1 MTSGYGRGLGEGL
14 PLSAVKALP
23 EGVERRRSK
32 QVANTPPRGVSEF
45 VTVGLRPGH
54 VCFLKNTLRRG

>member
-14 PLSAVKALP
+14 PLPAVKAPP

-32 QVANTPPRGVSEF
+32 QVANTPPQDFREIVLHSF
-45 VTVGLRPGH
+45 AS
-54 VCFLKNTLRRG
+54 